1 MSAAEQSV
9 LPTSVLAPKT
19 MAVRRAAIFLAF
31 LQRWRLWCREAT
43 AGWRSV
49 QALLRGY
56 LCRLRQ
62 DTQAVLLRMHTLYSF
77 GSSCRCMALLSVS
90 RARDPSIGVR

>member
-19 MAVRRAAIFLAF
+19 MAVLRAAILH
-31 LQRWRLWCREAT
+31 RYRLWCREAT
-43 AGWRSV
+43 AGWGSV
-49 QALLRGY
+49 AALLGRY
-56 LCRLRQ
+56 CCRLRQ

-77 GSSCRCMALLSVS
+77 GSSWRCMALL
-90 RARDPSIGVR
+90 RAASQPG

>member
-19 MAVRRAAIFLAF
+19 MAVRRAAILFFAPLASVVP
-31 LQRWRLWCREAT
+31 RADDEAT
-43 AGWRSV
+43 AGWGSV
-49 QALLRGY
+49 QALLGGY
-56 LCRLRQ
+56 RCRLRQ

-77 GSSCRCMALLSVS
+77 GSSCAVWRCSASRLSGLS
-90 RARDPSIGVR
+90 